1 MDSAAAFGSPFSIV
15 LYILSWPNPETSVME
30 KTKNMPMWVYLAF
43 SSITSRKGAL
53 LLILACVVFSI
64 YCIPWRVLLPDTDWV
79 EQIFLVEDWSW
90 FAMML
95 PITFWYW
102 LSLRWIDDN
111 AGWPDRRQHKGQS
124 PRDP

>member
-1 MDSAAAFGSPFSIV
+1 
-15 LYILSWPNPETSVME
+15 ME

-102 LSLRWIDDN
+102 LSLRWIDN
-111 AGWPDRRQHKGQS
+111 NTGWPDKRQHKGES